1 MRRIEICTNGYQSV
15 INAQE
20 NGADC
25 AELCESLEVG
35 GVTPSY
41 GTLKK
46 VAADMTIP
54 VRVLIRP
61 RSGNYIYNDAE
72 LEMMCLDIELIKN
85 LGYEGVVIGALN
97 ADVNIF

>member
-46 VAADMTIP
+46 VAADMRIP
-54 VRVLIRP
+54 VRVL
-61 RSGNYIYNDAE
+61 SVLA
-72 LEMMCLDIELIKN
+72 LEITSITR
-85 LGYEGVVIGALN
+85 LN
-97 ADVNIF
+97 WK